1 MKRHIQEFPMDFQ
14 LRTSFDNPSQPN
26 IKEYKHVKFPSLIMN
41 YIKEGHGINGEIPKD
56 DPPTN
61 FMYSPTSI
69 VFMPIKAHRRQTWSQ
84 NFQSF
89 INLFA
94 YAVVASATICQQQEH
109 KSLLQMLFPCY

>member
-1 MKRHIQEFPMDFQ
+1 
-14 LRTSFDNPSQPN
+14 
-26 IKEYKHVKFPSLIMN
+26 MN
-41 YIKEGHGINGEIPKD
+41 CKKEGHGINGEKPKD
-56 DPPTN
+56 GPPTN

-94 YAVVASATICQQQEH
+94 YAVASATICQLQEH